1 MEMMDEYRRGY
12 DLPLTMRKGRFWAV
26 LAVSPLFVVWA
37 EGKIRNTGIDEP
49 YAWLMR
55 SLYLLLL
62 LIVVLAFINH
72 FGKLHL
78 VPEGIATTLF
88 GRTLRQFPRENIR
101 FLGGIVYMKK
111 GTAYKWIC
119 VCAHS
124 MEELAEEQERRTP
137 KLLRNARTRP
147 GWAEDMAGKLLLGYA
162 DSLRCQFGFHRKD
175 IFLVEWSP
183 ERLEMLLSMYPGVPW
198 VDLME
203 KKILDGEKKEPMP
216 KRRWTIRF

>member
-1 MEMMDEYRRGY
+1 MENEYRRGY
-12 DLPLTMRKGRFWAV
+12 ELPLTIRKERFWAV
-26 LAVSPLFVVWA
+26 LAASPLFLVWA

-55 SLYLLLL
+55 SLYLLLF
-62 LIVVLAFINH
+62 LIVALTFVRH

-111 GTAYKWIC
+111 GIAYKWIC
-119 VCAHS
+119 VCAQS
-124 MEELAEEQERRTP
+124 MEELAEEQERKTP
-137 KLLRNARTRP
+137 KMLRNGRSRP
-147 GWAEDMAGKLLLGYA
+147 GWAEDMAGKLLMGYA
-162 DSLRCQFGFHRKD
+162 DSLRFQLGFPRKD
-175 IFLVEWSP
+175 IHMIEWSP

-203 KKILDGEKKEPMP
+203 KKIRDGEKKEPMP